1 VDYSRIS
8 VRLTDLLA
16 YPQNLRESAMKTEE
30 LTYSGKTLTVNV
42 LLGWH
47 TRSPKFL
54 PTVVQVTQN
63 ANYVATDLPIHQ
75 KLMVLV

>member
-1 VDYSRIS
+1 
-8 VRLTDLLA
+8 
-16 YPQNLRESAMKTEE
+16 MKTEE